1 MARKVIWTETAWR
14 DLERSADYIAE
25 DSPGYAA
32 AFVLRIRESARSLDE
47 LTLRG
52 RVVPE
57 AVLRG
62 HYRYYGVP
70 LNIRKLQRFRWH
82 VQRLWQR
89 SLARRS
95 QKGRVTFARMERL
108 ARHWLPLARIYHL
121 YPAQRF
127 HGTTQGRSPVR

>member
-1 MARKVIWTETAWR
+1 VERNTLAKEANAKLTEIKA
-14 DLERSADYIAE
+14 S
-25 DSPGYAA
+25 
-32 AFVLRIRESARSLDE
+32 LRRRRHEPVSD
-47 LTLRG
+47 RG
-52 RVVPE
+52 LWLQ

-70 LNIRKLQRFRWH
+70 LNIWRLQRFRWH

-95 QKGRVTFARMERL
+95 QKGRATYARMERL
-108 ARHWLPLARIYHL
+108 AKHWLPLARIYHPRIYHP

-127 HGTTQGRSPVR
+127 RGTTQGRSPVR